1 MAERRTLRSK
11 DPTLQERFKQ
21 EFHRAPVGAVPGEF
35 SFVKHI
41 NTETPRMQVFSYNA
55 DQCHEYDP
63 PDIQALFAHLEA
75 FPDLIHWVNI
85 EGYGNNTFLQHLQQ
99 YFNIHNLAI
108 EDVVSLHQRP
118 KIEHYEGHE
127 FIISRMLYFYQ
138 EELVNE
144 QVAFFVFDKV
154 VITIQEELEDCL
166 HSVRERILKAKG
178 SIRKRGAH
186 YLAYALID
194 AIVDNYFPMLEH
206 ISDQLDD
213 IEEHII
219 HNPQPQS
226 IQELIQIK
234 KQLIQIRKAV
244 LAERDKISELS
255 RNGFG
260 SKEDKMELY
269 LRDAHDHCLQIIEII
284 ETEKEITYSLME
296 LYMSSLSNRT
306 NEVMKFLTILSSIF
320 IPLTFIAGIY
330 GMNFAPQ
337 SLNDEALPLNM
348 PELYSP
354 YGYVATWG
362 VMISIVIGLII
373 YFKRK
378 KWI

>member
-1 MAERRTLRSK
+1 MPERRSLRVK
-11 DPTLQERFKQ
+11 DPTLQERFKL

-35 SFVKHI
+35 DFLKHKAS
-41 NTETPRMQVFSYNA
+41 NTPRMQVFSYSG
-55 DQCHEYDP
+55 DECYEYEP
-63 PDIQALFAHLEA
+63 PDIQALFTHLEA
-75 FPDLIHWVNI
+75 LPNLVHWVNI
-85 EGYGNNTFLQHLQQ
+85 EGYGDHAFLQSLQQ
-99 YFNIHNLAI
+99 YFQIHNLAI

-194 AIVDNYFPMLEH
+194 AIVDNYFPMLEQ
-206 ISDQLDD
+206 ISDQLDQ
-213 IEEHII
+213 IEERII

-234 KQLIQIRKAV
+234 KQLIQIRKAI
-244 LAERDKISELS
+244 LAERDKIGELS

-269 LRDAHDHCLQIIEII
+269 LRDAYDHCLQIIEII

-337 SLNDEALPLNM
+337 SLNEQALPLNM

-362 VMISIVIGLII
+362 VMIGIVIGLII